1 MTNNKNDKNLML
13 LNSIKELKYITNT
26 DNLINID
33 NDKKLAMLKESISV
47 LHLRLWKKQIFINWR

>member
-1 MTNNKNDKNLML
+1 MTNNKNDKNLIL
-13 LNSIKELKYITNT
+13 LDSIKELEYITNT

>member
-1 MTNNKNDKNLML
+1 MTNNKNDKNLIL
-13 LNSIKELKYITNT
+13 LDSIKELEYITNT
-26 DNLINID
+26 DNLINVD

>member
-1 MTNNKNDKNLML
+1 MTNNKNDTNLIL
-13 LNSIKELKYITNT
+13 LNSIKELEYITNT

-47 LHLRLWKKQIFINWR
+47 LHLRL